1 MTKTKKIEGEKQN
14 EYLSG
19 GRLKTLRLIPTIQQN
34 EEVILSGERLKIL
47 RLILN
52 ILQEIQDNENLE

>member
-1 MTKTKKIEGEKQN
+1 MTKTKKIEREKQN

-19 GRLKTLRLIPTIQQN
+19 ERLKT
-34 EEVILSGERLKIL
+34 L

-52 ILQEIQDNENLE
+52 ILQEIQENENLE

>member
-19 GRLKTLRLIPTIQQN
+19 GRLKTLRLI
-34 EEVILSGERLKIL
+34 
-47 RLILN
+47 LN
-52 ILQEIQDNENLE
+52 ILQEIQDNENL

>member
-1 MTKTKKIEGEKQN
+1 MTKTKKIDSAIAEVEYQIERERQN

-19 GRLKTLRLIPTIQQN
+19 ERLKT
-34 EEVILSGERLKIL
+34 L

-52 ILQEIQDNENLE
+52 ILQEIQENENLE